1 MNSHGSVFSTGVLSQ
16 VQLVESG
23 PGTLKPSETLSLS
36 CSISGASSDTLGS
49 NCCWWHWIRQSPR
62 KGLEWI
68 GRIAQGGSTNYATS
82 LQSRITISVN
92 PSKNQFSLES
102 RSLTAADTATYY
114 CARDTVTQSRA
125 GPGDNRWE
133 ITRNKEIILVS
144 MTGTG
149 LSKPLI

>member
-23 PGTLKPSETLSLS
+23 PGTLKPSETLSLT

-49 NCCWWHWIRQSPR
+49 SCCWWNWIRQSPG

-68 GRIAQGGSTNYATS
+68 GRIAQGGSTNYAAS

-92 PSKNQFSLES
+92 PSKNQFSLEL
-102 RSLTAADTATYY
+102 RLLTAADTATYY
-114 CARDTVTQSRA
+114 CSRH
-125 GPGDNRWE
+125 
-133 ITRNKEIILVS
+133 
-144 MTGTG
+144 TGG
-149 LSKPLI
+149 RKSKPRSLSAQWDFPT